1 MANNNIIQGSSFD
14 LSYRRTTHEPIDC
27 SSVFKTL
34 EDARVYA
41 LNNCKEE
48 AFVPYAGQII
58 SVLENNA
65 VYKLVKAENVV
76 EIEERKGKPH
86 YQLALVGSQNDNDDR
101 YLRKDIAE
109 TVDKLMTFIEGINVK
124 GTATLAEITLL
135 KNIVSKNFAAG
146 ATGFGITRDEDGNY
160 HLDIDFV
167 DIRKKLNVNEIQV
180 QRSTYIG
187 GKQYNTHGGIICDR
201 VEDHGDAYRCYFK
214 TTDAEGRTVRNTFEA
229 GDLAI
234 SETFA
239 LKTGT
244 TFYWR
249 YVSGCGDNYID
260 LSKTDCARGSDAP
273 AAGDNIVQLGN
284 RSVTSRQGA
293 IVWDSVTPGG
303 PYVRIYKD
311 INSYTMPEPVIDL
324 NTVLSEISAKLIN
337 RATGKDVDEILED
350 LQADMDKVREQT
362 DKMFVIWFDE
372 YVPTLSNLPASGWTD
387 DATKASHEQDLFY
400 NTSKNVASGGGRAY
414 RFEKSS
420 NGSYR
425 WAEVTDKD
433 TVAALE
439 AAAKAQSTADGK
451 RRVFVSRPKDSDV
464 YDIGDLWVNA
474 VYGDGSVSYDND
486 SLVCIAAKVEGAS
499 FSIAHWRPTSTA
511 TTAYLENL
519 GDRIIAA
526 VSDSEKGLAEAK
538 KLARQGIDDA
548 YNAAQSALESLGLA
562 GSAAEMAKDAQDTSS
577 RNTAAIQV
585 TKDSIAA
592 LAQGIHF
599 DKSGKIT
606 NINTSGLVTT
616 EDFNVL
622 LSKKVNMDSEGH
634 ITNISTSGLVTE
646 AGFAQMFSERA
657 DADGYVKRAEIST
670 FVTEDEAGRLISN
683 ATIQADR
690 INFLGKTVINGKFVV
705 DEEGNVTM
713 NGLTANNGTFNGT
726 INADSGRI
734 GGFSISKNG
743 LTNVN
748 EDGTLTDDVR
758 ITFRSDRHKYF
769 VGIGENVFPSST
781 GGSGVAWFEN
791 HDDSVPG
798 EFGYNCAIAVSAQGA
813 NQNTAIRIAGG
824 CISGLA
830 YKTISVRS
838 SITLTKDV
846 VSVACLN
853 TGDISIT
860 LPDMDVWDDGHV
872 IKIKR
877 LSGVD
882 KDNAVKIYAGNGYHN
897 LLDEIS
903 QKIVSAKKHTYIF
916 ADATTIYALDP
927 RILPSVGDAIELVYH
942 RDVHNG
948 AYGGCWVEYKHPRDW

>member
-76 EIEERKGKPH
+76 EIEERKEKPH

-201 VEDHGDAYRCYFK
+201 VEDRGDAYRCYFK

-474 VYGDGSVSYDND
+474 EYSDGKVIYTND
-486 SLVCIAAKVEGAS
+486 SLVCIAAKAEGAS

-577 RNTAAIQV
+577 ENTAAIQV

-622 LSKKVNMDSEGH
+622 LSKKVHMDSEGH

-670 FVTEDEAGRLISN
+670 FITEDEAGRLISN
-683 ATIQADR
+683 AEINADR
-690 INFLGKTVINGKFVV
+690 IRFNGNIIANNSFVV
-705 DEEGNVTM
+705 DKEGNVRMNNATVTGEINAITGSLGKIDVGDFIINGSKDLDQGFYYNVNNSSEDKFGTM
-713 NGLTANNGTFNGT
+713 SIRPNMFSKVSRDCLLRENDTQRNVFMYLQRARNNRYDRVFYASGISEFNGRVAISN
-726 INADSGRI
+726 INAVNTTARLDKPSLFVEGGI
-734 GGFSISKNG
+734 GFVGNFHCEPIVISKSCN
-743 LTNVN
+743 L
-748 EDGTLTDDVR
+748 
-758 ITFRSDRHKYF
+758 
-769 VGIGENVFPSST
+769 
-781 GGSGVAWFEN
+781 
-791 HDDSVPG
+791 VPG
-798 EFGYNCAIAVSAQGA
+798 ETDMEHGWAECNFLYRVTGDGITVDLQYVGDLVPVGTMLVFI
-813 NQNTAIRIAGG
+813 TAGTNKW
-824 CISGLA
+824 GLQFSRGI
-830 YKTISVRS
+830 YSR
-838 SITLTKDV
+838 
-846 VSVACLN
+846 N
-853 TGDISIT
+853 TGKVTRIEVT
-860 LPDMDVWDDGHV
+860 
-872 IKIKR
+872 
-877 LSGVD
+877 
-882 KDNAVKIYAGNGYHN
+882 DNYGICYVFFPEQGGPAYVGYF
-897 LLDEIS
+897 I
-903 QKIVSAKKHTYIF
+903 
-916 ADATTIYALDP
+916 
-927 RILPSVGDAIELVYH
+927 
-942 RDVHNG
+942 
-948 AYGGCWVEYKHPRDW
+948 